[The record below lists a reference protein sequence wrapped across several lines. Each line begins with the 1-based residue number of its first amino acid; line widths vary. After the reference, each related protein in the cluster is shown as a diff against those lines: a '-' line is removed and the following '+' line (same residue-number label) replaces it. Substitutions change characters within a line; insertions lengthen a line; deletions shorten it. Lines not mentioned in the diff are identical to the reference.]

1 MKVRVSKSAFNQHL
15 FLQQYNCQQGL
26 NSLAPEQNEDPVNL
40 KSNLISHRKSLFF
53 IFVSPSSLSLPNEGG
68 FPPLR
73 AALGLLQ
80 TGFSQP
86 GGRGGGSEKGQD
98 CLESS
103 GCKSTGISGM
113 GRDKKAQRGHTPN
126 LGEFHSAGT
135 SRPYKLFWDI
145 TACPRLGSWQGPGA
159 QLLWLAPGV
168 ATRVCRSQLS

>member
-40 KSNLISHRKSLFF
+40 KSNLISHRKSPFF
-53 IFVSPSSLSLPNEGG
+53 IFVSLCSLSLPKEGG

-86 GGRGGGSEKGQD
+86 GGRGGGPEKGQD
-98 CLESS
+98 YLESS
-103 GCKSTGISGM
+103 GCKSTGISGV
-113 GRDKKAQRGHTPN
+113 GRDTKGTDTKPGGISLSWDQQALQTLLGHHCLPQVGFMART
-126 LGEFHSAGT
+126 
-135 SRPYKLFWDI
+135 
-145 TACPRLGSWQGPGA
+145 
-159 QLLWLAPGV
+159 
-168 ATRVCRSQLS
+168 